1 MLGGYGADPAEL
13 QSAQMIH
20 IATAVHISWPFLRLS
35 LVELASRICRLL
47 DRPFCISW
55 EGKNIISS
63 KSGVISPIKA
73 KFSFGSEAS
82 GIQTSDPAK
91 IACCCAA

>member
-1 MLGGYGADPAEL
+1 MLGGYGTDPAEL

-35 LVELASRICRLL
+35 LVELASRIYRLL

-55 EGKNIISS
+55 G
-63 KSGVISPIKA
+63 G
-73 KFSFGSEAS
+73 
-82 GIQTSDPAK
+82 
-91 IACCCAA
+91 